1 MLYVFP
7 TGINFLY
14 LITFKALSELKLWKL
29 LVALRSVELP
39 QNNLKNNSLWA
50 NISGAGKTMFLHE
63 QLQREWNC
71 SSISC
76 SLWLLLVHRV
86 VRENGR
92 SLLGIFYRDYH
103 VAKFT
108 CSGSRH
114 LNTMLQPV
122 VTQKVGGL

>member
-1 MLYVFP
+1 MEALKTIGGIKICSAS
-7 TGINFLY
+7 TG
-14 LITFKALSELKLWKL
+14 
-29 LVALRSVELP
+29 
-39 QNNLKNNSLWA
+39 NLKNNSLWA

-92 SLLGIFYRDYH
+92 GLLGIFYRDYH
-103 VAKFT
+103 LAKFT